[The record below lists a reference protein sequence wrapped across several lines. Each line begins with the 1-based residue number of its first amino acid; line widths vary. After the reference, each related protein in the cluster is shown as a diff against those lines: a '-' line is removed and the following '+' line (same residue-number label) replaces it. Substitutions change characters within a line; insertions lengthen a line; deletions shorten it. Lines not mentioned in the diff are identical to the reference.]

1 MSLNI
6 SGGKQKQKSTTR
18 ELTPEERTK
27 YYDKALS
34 NMWGTLSGNSFQMPE
49 YEKPTYQNPGEYT
62 GLNSGDYEGLTK
74 NLTDAR
80 LAAITSAWDRTKND
94 INQEMSDR
102 GLYTSGIGA
111 QKEID
116 LYRDNVQPAIMQA
129 VAEGQQAGLNLQQND
144 LAARNAYNLQS
155 AGQANTF
162 NQNQAQT
169 GLAAAWQ
176 PYQYLADLW
185 NNTKGQYTKS
195 SGSGWNFGFK
205 GGGGDGGGSTGGVM

>member
-1 MSLNI
+1 MSL
-6 SGGKQKQKSTTR
+6 SFGGSKSKNKSTTR

-129 VAEGQQAGLNLQQND
+129 VAEGQQAGLNLEQND

-155 AGQANTF
+155 TNQANTF

-185 NNTKGQYTKS
+185 NNTKGQYS
-195 SGSGWNFGFK
+195 R
-205 GGGGDGGGSTGGVM
+205 STGGTTSFNFAGGAGSSSNQPAKV

>member
-1 MSLNI
+1 MSL
-6 SGGKQKQKSTTR
+6 SFGGSKSKNKSTTR

-34 NMWGTLSGNSFQMPE
+34 NMWGTLSGNSFPMPE

-80 LAAITSAWDRTKND
+80 LAAINSAWDRTKND

-144 LAARNAYNLQS
+144 LASRNAYNLQS

-169 GLAAAWQ
+169 GFTAAWQ

-185 NNTKGQYTKS
+185 NGTKGQYSK
-195 SGSGWNFGFK
+195 
-205 GGGGDGGGSTGGVM
+205 STGGTTSFNFAGGAGNSSTPAKV